1 MLDYSFVTI
10 VSVVTISLLASQIES
25 FTVHPSATRPCTSN
39 DYLEPCEFA
48 AAAVREFCN
57 GRKHLRYPSSS
68 SIIRL
73 DLSKGPG
80 NIQRPENEFSR
91 TYQTDRILGGGPRQR
106 DYEFSINAKEE
117 ECGKLAER
125 FDLANIA
132 KLGADLSL
140 RREGGQNSRGG
151 SRVFGVEVE
160 GTVRATVTQTCVRSN
175 EKFDVDLEFPIFAV
189 VRPISSE
196 ASEDDDDLGIDA
208 ASLEA
213 AAGMGGGNRRKRG
226 KEVKSARTT
235 GNISDMDV
243 MELQR
248 LLQDFDVEDDVI
260 EDEAIYSSTNNM
272 LDAGELVS
280 QLFWLQLDPYPKRP
294 GTGPVFSSIKG

>member
-1 MLDYSFVTI
+1 MLNSSFGTI
-10 VSVVTISLLASQIES
+10 VSVMTISFLASQIES
-25 FTVHPSATRPCTSN
+25 FTVHPSVKGSCTSN
-39 DYLEPCEFA
+39 
-48 AAAVREFCN
+48 AVRESCN
-57 GRKHLRYPSSS
+57 GRKHLGYPSSS
-68 SIIRL
+68 SIFRL
-73 DLSKGPG
+73 ELSKGPG

-117 ECGKLAER
+117 ECLKLAER

-189 VRPISSE
+189 VRPISLETSDD
-196 ASEDDDDLGIDA
+196 DDDDLGIDA
-208 ASLEA
+208 AALEA
-213 AAGMGGGNRRKRG
+213 AAGVGGGNRRKRG

>member
-1 MLDYSFVTI
+1 MMFNYSSLSV
-10 VSVVTISLLASQIES
+10 VSVVTIISFFASTVES
-25 FTVHPSATRPCTSN
+25 FAFHPLVTKRSGST
-39 DYLEPCEFA
+39 DYRSSCSFKSLS
-48 AAAVREFCN
+48 
-57 GRKHLRYPSSS
+57 PSSFSS
-68 SIIRL
+68 SIRL
-73 DLSKGPG
+73 GLSKGPG

-117 ECGKLAER
+117 ERLKLAER

-132 KLGADLSL
+132 KLEADLSL

-151 SRVFGVEVE
+151 SRVSGVEVE

-175 EKFDVDLEFPIFAV
+175 EKFDVDLEFPLFAV
-189 VRPISSE
+189 VRPISNE
-196 ASEDDDDLGIDA
+196 AEEDDDDDLGIDA
-208 ASLEA
+208 AALEA
-213 AAGMGGGNRRKRG
+213 AAGMSGGNRRKKK
-226 KEVKSARTT
+226 KEVKSARTS
-235 GNISDMDV
+235 GNISEMDV

-260 EDEAIYSSTNNM
+260 EDEAIYSSASGM